1 MANLR
6 HVAFIVK
13 EPQQLY
19 DFYHH
24 VFGVEQVR
32 TSPTG
37 SIHVIDGLFN
47 LAFLKQVIADSN
59 VENTHRADGQEIDQ
73 RPGINHYGFTVEKVD
88 DVLGRLPETA
98 KRGESPQNGR
108 PAEMRVVDPWGNN
121 FDLSSRGFLGR
132 EERTLPGVRR
142 VVIQADQPNDTAG
155 FYMSVLDLK
164 EARRE
169 RDGSIDLT
177 DGDVSMGIV
186 QEGFVGKAGIQYV
199 GFQVE
204 SWDDARRRLREVGV
218 EVPAEAPAGELL
230 LRDPEKNL
238 FAVSARGWGA

>member
-13 EPQQLY
+13 EPQRLY

-24 VFGVEQVR
+24 LFDVEQVR

-47 LAFLKQVIADSN
+47 LAFLKQVEAPSE

-73 RPGINHYGFTVEKVD
+73 RPGINHFGVTIDNLED
-88 DVLGRLPETA
+88 TLRRLPDTV

-108 PAEMRVVDPWGNN
+108 PAEMRVIDPWGNN

-142 VVIQADQPNDTAG
+142 VVIQADRPDETAH
-155 FYMSVLDLK
+155 FYTSVLDLK
-164 EARRE
+164 EVRRE
-169 RDGSIDLT
+169 RDGSIELS
-177 DGDVSMGIV
+177 DGDVSLGLV

-199 GFQVE
+199 GFQVAD
-204 SWDDARRRLREVGV
+204 WDQARSRLRDVGIDI
-218 EVPAEAPAGELL
+218 PANAPAGELL
-230 LRDPEKNL
+230 LRDPENNL
-238 FAVSARGWGA
+238 FAVSAKGWGA